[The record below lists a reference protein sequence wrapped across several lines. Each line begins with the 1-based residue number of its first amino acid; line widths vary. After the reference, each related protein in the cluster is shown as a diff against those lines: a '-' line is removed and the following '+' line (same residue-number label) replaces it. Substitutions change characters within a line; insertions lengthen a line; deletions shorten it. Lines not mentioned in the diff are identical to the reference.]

1 MNKLYKRIRR
11 MQDMIDRYNRAGYYT
26 GSIDLEMSDKIH
38 NTKTATDR
46 EIWNYC
52 QRTKMPIAIF
62 YKNFP
67 ELDKKLM
74 GLKFECRRISDLL
87 SGDGLDY

>member
-11 MQDMIDRYNRAGYYT
+11 MQDMIDRYNRAGYYN
-26 GSIDLEMSDKIH
+26 GYIDLEMSDKIH
-38 NTKTATDR
+38 NVKTATDR

-52 QRTKMPIAIF
+52 QKTKTPIVIF
-62 YKNFP
+62 HKNFP

-74 GLKFECRRISDLL
+74 ALKAECRRISDLL
-87 SGDGLDY
+87 SGDDWDY